1 MAVFNW
7 NYFSFYEF
15 DTTWLYREV
24 VLIPILIAILWIV
37 WMKVVRGA
45 LKDALNQTEP
55 PMSLDEAY
63 ATAIINEALDTDD
76 EAENENAQPEPTK
89 SADTIA
95 DEAVIAPEEP
105 KKGRL
110 KWHYGINLFHPRS

>member
-1 MAVFNW
+1 
-7 NYFSFYEF
+7 
-15 DTTWLYREV
+15 
-24 VLIPILIAILWIV
+24 
-37 WMKVVRGA
+37 
-45 LKDALNQTEP
+45 
-55 PMSLDEAY
+55 MSLDEAY

-105 KKGRL
+105 KKDV
-110 KWHYGINLFHPRS
+110 WNGITASTFSIQEAGMWPMSSFSICGCTL